1 MRSIA
6 LVCLILV
13 LSGCASRETVLARRA
28 AQQAEISAAD
38 DSQCREYGAQ
48 PGTKPYIDC
57 RMSLNSIRAQSDAMR
72 EAQRQEAYRQM
83 MITGA
88 GMMSGR

>member
-1 MRSIA
+1 
-6 LVCLILV
+6 
-13 LSGCASRETVLARRA
+13 
-28 AQQAEISAAD
+28 
-38 DSQCREYGAQ
+38 
-48 PGTKPYIDC
+48 
-57 RMSLNSIRAQSDAMR
+57 MSLNSIRAQSDAMR